1 MPWDP
6 GILRKYSTTGHFR
19 LLNQLRSEL
28 KGNPLIR
35 PKEGERV
42 GDVNR
47 SRSLIRALEVRPR
60 SGGSHPRFRRPLQSA
75 GSNPAP
81 AAAQETAEVPA
92 ATTFRERLNA
102 IDMR

>member
-47 SRSLIRALEVRPR
+47 SRSLVRALEVRPR
-60 SGGSHPRFRRPLQSA
+60 SGGSYPRFRRPLQTA
-75 GSNPAP
+75 GTPSSPGDAADPADP
-81 AAAQETAEVPA
+81 PV